1 MASTRIGR
9 DACDL
14 LEADHRTA
22 KRLFKAYDAL
32 GGSHAHGLAAQKLAL
47 ARRICRLLTV
57 HAQIEEELFYP
68 ALRTATRV
76 HLLLDAATVEHR
88 TLHELIAQIQRSAGG
103 GDLFDVRVRV
113 LGDFMAHHAR
123 KERLEVFPRARAA
136 RRLDLLALRDQL
148 AARREELLTEMVE
161 PVEVAA

>member
-1 MASTRIGR
+1 MASTRPGK

-22 KRLFKAYDAL
+22 KRLFKAYEDL

-68 ALRTATRV
+68 ALRAATRV
-76 HLLLDAATVEHR
+76 HVLLDGATVEHQ

-103 GDLFDVRVRV
+103 GDLFDARVRV
-113 LGDFMAHHAR
+113 LGEFLGHHAR
-123 KERLEVFPRARAA
+123 KERLEIFPRARAA
-136 RRLDLLALRDQL
+136 RRLDLVALRQQL
-148 AARREELLTEMVE
+148 ETRRQELLTEMVE
-161 PVEVAA
+161 PGELTV